1 MIQNYDFL
9 NTLEEKRLNNNFTK
23 ILSFLIRKTKQL
35 VFSRKKIAQKSN
47 FIYEKSFE
55 YDNLQVDVVIQ
66 KILEL
71 KKSLRYGKISD
82 DEFFLLVSLLVCY
95 TNKTIKKRP
104 YAVQIEAALHIYYG
118 NIVQM
123 ATGEGKTL
131 VAMISSI
138 LLAFKGKKV
147 HIVTANDYLAQRDA
161 MLSFELL
168 NPLNLSVGCVPSSFD
183 DKQKFVEYAKDI
195 VYSTSKQILGDFLR
209 DRFQNKNIKSFNK
222 YLLHSLQT
230 KDYQKKF
237 LIDKLDAIIID
248 EADSILADDAITP
261 LIISKKLP
269 NELLKESV
277 LFAKN
282 IIENLE
288 EDIHYQVH
296 ERFLDVVF
304 TQKGYEYIDKIES
317 ENKML
322 SSNARKEYLLK
333 QALIAQKLYIQN
345 KHYIIKD
352 DKIVIV
358 DSKSGRIMSDR
369 TWSNGLHQAIE
380 AKENLSITDPTIAVT
395 KMSFQRFFRLYN
407 HISGMSGTLQK
418 LDLEFHHIY
427 DVSIIKIPHRI
438 PSKMKI
444 LEDKIF
450 LNNETKIVAMIEY
463 IKMKHKQGVPLLVG
477 FTNIDETD
485 MLSDYLTK
493 EGVGHTLLNALYEDD
508 ESFIIAQAGKKS
520 CVTISTN
527 MAGRGTDIHIDNETN
542 ELGGLHVITSQRDRS
557 RRIDL
562 QYFGR
567 CARQGQNG
575 VAVSFLSLDDPII
588 TAHLSPRLKKL
599 CIEYFHLPFTKK
611 FIKYCYIYFQYKIEK
626 DISKYRNQLLNDD
639 FIREDSMS
647 FIN

>member
-9 NTLEEKRLNNNFTK
+9 NSLEEKRLDNNFTK
-23 ILSFLIRKTKQL
+23 IVSFSIRKIKQL
-35 VFSRKKIAQKSN
+35 VFSRTKISKKSN
-47 FIYEKSFE
+47 LIYEKSFE
-55 YDNLQVDVVIQ
+55 YD
-66 KILEL
+66 KLEL
-71 KKSLRYGKISD
+71 EEILKNILQLKTILRYKKISD
-82 DEFFLLVSLLVCY
+82 NDFFLLVSFLVAY
-95 TNKTIKKRP
+95 TNKTIGKRP

-118 NIVQM
+118 KVVQM

-131 VAMISSI
+131 VAMLASI
-138 LLAFKGKKV
+138 LLSFKGKKV
-147 HIVTANDYLAQRDA
+147 HIVTSNDYLAQRDA
-161 MLSFELL
+161 IHSSELL
-168 NPLNLSVGCVPSSFD
+168 NPLNLSVGCVLSSLN
-183 DKQKFVEYAKDI
+183 DKEKFVEYDKHI

-209 DRFQNKNIKSFNK
+209 DRIQNKDINSFNS
-222 YLLHSLQT
+222 YLIDSLQT
-230 KDYQKKF
+230 KNYQKRF

-248 EADSILADDAITP
+248 EADSILADDAVTP
-261 LIISKKLP
+261 LIISKKVP
-269 NELLKESV
+269 NEILKESV
-277 LFAKN
+277 LFAKK

-288 EDIHYQVH
+288 EDIHYRVH

-304 TQKGYEYIDKIES
+304 TQKGYEYINQIVF
-317 ENKML
+317 ENKLL

-333 QALIAQKLYIQN
+333 QALVAQKLYILN

-352 DKIVIV
+352 EKIVIV
-358 DSKSGRIMSDR
+358 DSRSGRIMSDR

-380 AKENLSITDPTIAVT
+380 AKENLPITYPTVAII

-407 HISGMSGTLQK
+407 HLCGMSGTLQK

-427 DVSIIKIPHRI
+427 NVSIVKIPHRV

-444 LEDKIF
+444 LKDKIF
-450 LNNETKIVAMIEY
+450 LNNEAKIAAMIEY
-463 IKMKHKQGVPLLVG
+463 IKDKNKDGIPLLVG

-485 MLSDYLTK
+485 MLSNHLKK
-493 EGVGHTLLNALYEDD
+493 EGIEHTLLNALYEEE
-508 ESFIIAQAGKKS
+508 ESAIIGQAGKKD

-527 MAGRGTDIHIDNETN
+527 MAGRGTDIHIDNEVN
-542 ELGGLHVITSQRDRS
+542 QLGGLHVITSQRDRS

-575 VAVSFLSLDDPII
+575 VAISFLSLEDPIMN
-588 TAHLSPRLKKL
+588 AHLPLFLRKIFIK
-599 CIEYFHLPFTKK
+599 YFNLSITKF

-639 FIREDSMS
+639 FIKEDSMS
-647 FIN
+647 FV